1 MGLVVHCATRAT
13 RVRAGL
19 RVDETFLLLLAGC
32 LLALGTALAVVL
44 ARAPIYAAIA
54 LLGHSLSLAGLY
66 AVLGAGFVA
75 VGQIVIYSGA
85 IVVLFLIVVTL
96 LPTPEASRRPGY
108 ANDGASSAVMAGAA
122 LLAALALAL
131 SRGSIP
137 AAGGVPLGGVE
148 AIGLALFGPLLVAFE
163 LTAPLLLVAIIG
175 AVAIWRRHEP
185 QTEPKVARAPRAA
198 SGRRELVIHR

>member
-1 MGLVVHCATRAT
+1 MLGAVY
-13 RVRAGL
+13 AGAGGTE
-19 RVDETFLLLLAGC
+19 VDETFLPLLAGC
-32 LLALGTALAVVL
+32 LLALATALAVVL

-75 VGQIVIYSGA
+75 AGQIVIYSGA

-96 LPTPEASRRPGY
+96 LPTSAASRRAGN
-108 ANDGASSAVMAGAA
+108 ANGGASNALMAGAA

-185 QTEPKVARAPRAA
+185 RAEPAVPPVRRAT

>member
-1 MGLVVHCATRAT
+1 MN
-13 RVRAGL
+13 
-19 RVDETFLLLLAGC
+19 ETFFLLLAGC

-75 VGQIVIYSGA
+75 VGQVIIYSGA

-96 LPTPEASRRPGY
+96 LPTGESSRP
-108 ANDGASSAVMAGAA
+108 AAVSADGASSALMAAAA

-137 AAGGVPLGGVE
+137 ATGSVPMGGVE

-185 QTEPKVARAPRAA
+185 RTEAETPRAPRTA